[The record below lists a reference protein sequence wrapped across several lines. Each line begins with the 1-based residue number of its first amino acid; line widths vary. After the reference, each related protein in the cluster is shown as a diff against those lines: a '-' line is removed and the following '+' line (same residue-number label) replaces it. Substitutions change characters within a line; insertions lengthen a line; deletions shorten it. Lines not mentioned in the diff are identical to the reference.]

1 MSVIAPR
8 AIYEKTTVIF
18 VTLLCFVMR
27 QVVDSCAEPQPY
39 IQLDVRPHN
48 HKEGDEEEW
57 FVVEGELI
65 ILLGKELRRLSPDS
79 AFKIP
84 AKGATPHSTINVSNE
99 MLKLVWFMKHTL
111 LK

>member
-48 HKEGDEEEW
+48 HKEG
-57 FVVEGELI
+57 VEGEVV